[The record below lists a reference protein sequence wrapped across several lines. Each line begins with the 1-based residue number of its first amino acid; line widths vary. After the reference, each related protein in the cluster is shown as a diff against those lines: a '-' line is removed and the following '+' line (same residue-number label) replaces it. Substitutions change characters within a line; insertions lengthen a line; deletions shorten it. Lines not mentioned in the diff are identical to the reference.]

1 MHVKNKKKLGIALVL
16 FTLLLLIAGTFAF
29 TAFNQR
35 AINDR
40 LRDNLGEVGGRVHDY
55 YNRDT
60 ENKDVFVE
68 NYGEEP
74 IMARIRLSEFMAIR
88 ARGEESFNSIVPT
101 AVRESVETWT
111 TYIPST
117 ESLSIRTG
125 DSAVFNQYANLTFG
139 WAREGEYAPW
149 YLPTFN
155 HVENDLMTAAA
166 GHARDYIAGSGAT
179 DGSTDGATHPG
190 TGEDAYWQEGESYTN
205 GQGPTST
212 VWPGAL
218 DGVERTTA
226 QNLPQDR
233 APLTLQQ
240 WAALPNEHKIG
251 DFWVIDHETG
261 WAYWA
266 SQLQEGETSSYLLD
280 AAVMTEAAHDI
291 RGSYYYAI
299 HVDSQLITPEQE
311 FYDEPES
318 GDVERLLRG
327 IRNNAVDDDNDGVS
341 NGDGNPEADVPS
353 PVSNFDFEIMNLGRR
368 FTTLDGQQFRY
379 LEDIG
384 NGNHLIIREQVIQ
397 NVPRWNWT
405 TRLNEYYDIGISQD
419 LKNLVQPVA
428 NTFRMGMIPEHL
440 VIFENVGM
448 HSFPTHLWGD
458 AASDE
463 TRVVQGAS
471 GRPRAF
477 MLSLADM
484 TRLSHNGSISQNSQ
498 RVSSDNPG
506 RAWWWL
512 RTPGY
517 TAENAFTWYVSELGA
532 LRADTY
538 TPFGLRGGIRPALII
553 HQ

>member
-1 MHVKNKKKLGIALVL
+1 MALVL

-74 IMARIRLSEFMAIR
+74 IMARVRLSEFMAIR
-88 ARGEESFNSIVPT
+88 ARGEENFNSIVPT

-125 DSAVFNQYANLTFG
+125 DSAVFNQYSNLTFG
-139 WAREGEYAPW
+139 WTRQGEHAPW

-166 GHARDYIAGSGAT
+166 GHARDYIAGTGAT
-179 DGSTDGATHPG
+179 DGETDGATHPG

-218 DGVERTTA
+218 EGVERTTA
-226 QNLPQDR
+226 QNLAQDR

-240 WAALPNEHKIG
+240 WSALPNEHKIG

-266 SQLQEGETSSYLLD
+266 SQLQEGESSSYLLD

-299 HVDSQLITPEQE
+299 HVDSQLITPDRDFEN
-311 FYDEPES
+311 EPES
-318 GDVERLLRG
+318 GEVGRLLRG
-327 IRNNAVDDDNDGVS
+327 IRNNAVDD
-341 NGDGNPEADVPS
+341 NGELPAENPDADEPS
-353 PVSNFDFEIMNLGRR
+353 PISAFNFESMNPGRL
-368 FTTLDGQQFRY
+368 FTTSDGQQFRY
-379 LEDIG
+379 LEDMG
-384 NGNHLIIREQVIQ
+384 EGNHLIIRNEVIPS
-397 NVPRWNWT
+397 VTWNGKDAYFNMWLAT
-405 TRLNEYYDIGISQD
+405 ETPQD
-419 LKNLVQPVA
+419 LQDIVQPVA
-428 NTFRMGMIPEHL
+428 NNFITGNVAFDSSA
-440 VIFENVGM
+440 FEWLGSMRN
-448 HSFPTHLWGD
+448 PTNLTG
-458 AASDE
+458 AAAIDF
-463 TRVVQGAS
+463 TAVVPGGA
-471 GRPRAF
+471 RRAF
-477 MLSLADM
+477 ALSLADVI
-484 TRLSHNGSISQNSQ
+484 RFSG
-498 RVSSDNPG
+498 PG
-506 RAWWWL
+506 RGFPNNAERGAGIHWWL
-512 RTPGY
+512 RTPS
-517 TAENAFTWYVSELGA
+517 TVENRAWETSSSGGFHGSISTTGEAFSG
-532 LRADTY
+532 
-538 TPFGLRGGIRPALII
+538 RGVRPALII

>member
-74 IMARIRLSEFMAIR
+74 IMARIRLSEFMEIR
-88 ARGEESFNSIVPT
+88 GRGETEFTPVVPNT
-101 AVRESVETWT
+101 EREAIETWT
-111 TYIPST
+111 TYIPEGNT
-117 ESLSIRTG
+117 LTTRAG
-125 DSAVFNQYANLTFG
+125 DSAIFNQYSNLTFG
-139 WAREGEYAPW
+139 WSREGEYAPW

-190 TGEDAYWQEGESYTN
+190 TGEDSYWQEGESYTN

-218 DGVERTTA
+218 EGVERTTA

-240 WAALPNEHKIG
+240 WSTLPNEHKIG

-299 HVDSQLITPEQE
+299 HVDSQLITPDRSFEN
-311 FYDEPES
+311 EPEE
-318 GDVERLLRG
+318 GHDGNLGRLLQG
-327 IRNNAVDDDNDGVS
+327 IRNNAVEDSGQ
-341 NGDGNPEADVPS
+341 NPGANMDSSVEDF
-353 PVSNFDFEIMNLGRR
+353 NFSTMNPGRI
-368 FTTLDGQQFRY
+368 FTMEGEQYRY
-379 LEDIG
+379 LEDMG
-384 NGNHLIIREQVIQ
+384 GGNHMIIRNDPIRNMSFNDQETAQ
-397 NVPRWNWT
+397 NSWFGELHP
-405 TRLNEYYDIGISQD
+405 E
-419 LKNLVQPVA
+419 VQEIVAPVA
-428 NTFRMGMIPEHL
+428 NSFTTGDVADADVTFTGGPRWLPNNLSGAVATDI
-440 VIFENVGM
+440 
-448 HSFPTHLWGD
+448 TQ
-458 AASDE
+458 
-463 TRVVQGAS
+463 VVPAGT
-471 GRPRAF
+471 PRAF
-477 MLSLADM
+477 SLSLADVA
-484 TRLSHNGSISQNSQ
+484 RLSGTGLAFPNHA
-498 RVSSDNPG
+498 G
-506 RAWWWL
+506 RAGANNSWWL
-512 RTPGY
+512 LRTVALPNNTWTVAGGQLD
-517 TAENAFTWYVSELGA
+517 ALNSRGHNDAF
-532 LRADTY
+532 
-538 TPFGLRGGIRPALII
+538 GGVRPALII
-553 HQ
+553 HQSTT

>member
-74 IMARIRLSEFMAIR
+74 IMARIRLSEFMEIQG
-88 ARGEESFNSIVPT
+88 RGETSFTPVVPNT
-101 AVRESVETWT
+101 ERDAIETWT
-111 TYIPST
+111 TYIPEGNT
-117 ESLSIRTG
+117 LTTRVG
-125 DSAVFNQYANLTFG
+125 DSAVFNQYSNLTFG
-139 WAREGEYAPW
+139 WTRQGEHAPW

-166 GHARDYIAGSGAT
+166 GHARDYIAGTGAT

-212 VWPGAL
+212 VWPGVL
-218 DGVERTTA
+218 EGVERTTA

-280 AAVMTEAAHDI
+280 ATVMTEAAHDI

-299 HVDSQLITPEQE
+299 HVDSQLITPDRSFEN
-311 FYDEPES
+311 EPEE
-318 GDVERLLRG
+318 GHDGNLGRLLQG
-327 IRNNAVDDDNDGVS
+327 IRNNAVDN
-341 NGDGNPEADVPS
+341 
-353 PVSNFDFEIMNLGRR
+353 DFENPDYNVNSQPDDFRFSAMYPGRI
-368 FTTLDGQQFRY
+368 FTMAGERYRY
-379 LEDIG
+379 LENMGD
-384 NGNHLIIREQVIQ
+384 GNHLIIRNLNNNNQL
-397 NVPRWNWT
+397 NT
-405 TRLNEYYDIGISQD
+405 TFHNLNNRVNEWYRELDQEVQDI
-419 LKNLVQPVA
+419 VAPVA
-428 NTFRMGMIPEHL
+428 NSFTVGVVDNQQVTFDEDRWLPTNLDDFPEA
-440 VIFENVGM
+440 M
-448 HSFPTHLWGD
+448 
-458 AASDE
+458 ADE
-463 TRVVQGAS
+463 TKVVPG
-471 GRPRAF
+471 GTKRAF
-477 MLSLADM
+477 QLSMADVV
-484 TRLSHNGSISQNSQ
+484 RLSQ
-498 RVSSDNPG
+498 PG
-506 RAWWWL
+506 KAFDTPAKRGGPFGWWWT
-512 RTPGY
+512 RTPAGNSRHSPFLPV
-517 TAENAFTWYVSELGA
+517 AWHIHN
-532 LRADTY
+532 TY
-538 TPFGLRGGIRPALII
+538 GSFVTINQTNTSGTFRPALII
-553 HQ
+553 HQSTN